1 MLEMKTFGHADIPA
15 ALRLCEQVNW
25 NHLAA
30 DWARALTL
38 NPDACL
44 GGFEDGTLKA
54 TCTLTSFGSVGWVGT
69 FLVDQTLR
77 GKGYGKRIFEAMLAT
92 AQRQG
97 ITCLGL
103 DSSDAGRPIYHQYGF
118 QMTGQGIELWT
129 GPVDRVA
136 EPHEAARPLQEMDWA
151 SLLAL
156 DEACV
161 SVPREPQLR
170 ALAGEPGA
178 SARVIVEAG
187 RVCAFGC
194 SRPGRLTGTIGPVVA
209 REARHAG
216 PIISALTADRARLDG
231 AKAVG
236 LAVPDHAPF
245 SAWLAERG
253 FIMRRRNIRMFRP
266 APRAMLAGPS
276 VFAATG
282 LGMG

>member
-1 MLEMKTFGHADIPA
+1 MLEIKTFGHADIPA
-15 ALRLCEQVNW
+15 ALRLCEQANW

-38 NPDACL
+38 NPNACL
-44 GGFEDGTLKA
+44 GGFEDGELKA
-54 TCTLTSFGSVGWVGT
+54 TCTLTSFGTIGWVGT
-69 FLVDQTLR
+69 FLVDQNVR
-77 GKGYGKRIFEAMLAT
+77 GKGYGKRIFEAILETARKQGLA
-92 AQRQG
+92 
-97 ITCLGL
+97 CLGL
-103 DSSDAGRPIYHQYGF
+103 DSSDAGRPIYRQYGF
-118 QMTGQGIELWT
+118 QMTGQAIELWT
-129 GPVDRVA
+129 GPAASGADL
-136 EPHEAARPLQEMDWA
+136 HEAARPLQAMDWT

-156 DEACV
+156 DAACV
-161 SVPREPQLR
+161 SVSRERQLR
-170 ALAGEPGA
+170 TLAGEPGA
-178 SARVIVEAG
+178 SARVMVEAG
-187 RVCAFGC
+187 RVCAFGF

-216 PIISALTADRARLDG
+216 PIISALIADRARLDG

-253 FIMRRRNIRMFRP
+253 FLMRRRNIRMFRP
-266 APRAMLAGPS
+266 EPRAILSGPS

>member
-1 MLEMKTFGHADIPA
+1 MLEIKTFGHADIPA

-44 GGFEDGTLKA
+44 GGFEDGELKA
-54 TCTLTSFGSVGWVGT
+54 TCTLASFGTVGWVGT

-77 GKGYGKRIFEAMLAT
+77 GKGYGKRIFEAMLET
-92 AQRQG
+92 AGKQG
-97 ITCLGL
+97 IACLGL
-103 DSSDAGRPIYHQYGF
+103 DSSDAGRPIYRQYGF

-129 GPVDRVA
+129 GSAGGV
-136 EPHEAARPLQEMDWA
+136 EPQEATRLLQAMDWA

-156 DEACV
+156 DVACV
-161 SVPREPQLR
+161 SVSREQQLR
-170 ALAGEPGA
+170 VLAGESGA
-178 SARVIVEAG
+178 SVRVIVEAG
-187 RVCAFGC
+187 HVCAFGF
-194 SRPGRLTGTIGPVVA
+194 SRPGRLTGAIGPVVA
-209 REARHAG
+209 RDAWQAG
-216 PIISALTADRARLDG
+216 QIVSALIADRARLDG

-266 APRAMLAGPS
+266 EPRALLSGPS

>member
-1 MLEMKTFGHADIPA
+1 MLEIKTFGHADIPA

-44 GGFEDGTLKA
+44 GGFEDGELKA
-54 TCTLTSFGSVGWVGT
+54 TCTLASFGTVGWVGT

-77 GKGYGKRIFEAMLAT
+77 GKGYGKRIFEAMLET
-92 AQRQG
+92 AGKQG
-97 ITCLGL
+97 IACLGL
-103 DSSDAGRPIYHQYGF
+103 DSSDAGRPIYRQYGF

-129 GPVDRVA
+129 GPAAGV
-136 EPHEAARPLQEMDWA
+136 EPQEATRPLQAMDWA

-156 DEACV
+156 DVACV
-161 SVPREPQLR
+161 SVSREQQLR
-170 ALAGEPGA
+170 VLAGESGA
-178 SARVIVEAG
+178 SVRVIVEAG
-187 RVCAFGC
+187 HVCAFGF
-194 SRPGRLTGTIGPVVA
+194 SRPGRLTGAIGPVVA
-209 REARHAG
+209 RDARQAG
-216 PIISALTADRARLDG
+216 QIVSALIADRARLDG
-231 AKAVG
+231 AIVVG

-266 APRAMLAGPS
+266 EPRSILSGPS

>member
-1 MLEMKTFGHADIPA
+1 MLEIKTFGHADIPA

-44 GGFEDGTLKA
+44 GGFEDGELKA
-54 TCTLTSFGSVGWVGT
+54 TCTLASFGTVGWVGT

-77 GKGYGKRIFEAMLAT
+77 GKGYGKRIFEAMLET
-92 AQRQG
+92 AGKQG
-97 ITCLGL
+97 IACLGL
-103 DSSDAGRPIYHQYGF
+103 DSSDAGRPIYRQYGF

-129 GPVDRVA
+129 GSAAGV
-136 EPHEAARPLQEMDWA
+136 EPQEATRPLQAMDWA

-156 DEACV
+156 DVACV
-161 SVPREPQLR
+161 SVSREQQLR
-170 ALAGEPGA
+170 VLAGESGA
-178 SARVIVEAG
+178 SVRVIVEAG
-187 RVCAFGC
+187 HVCAFGF
-194 SRPGRLTGTIGPVVA
+194 SRPGRLMGAIGPVVA
-209 REARHAG
+209 RDARQAG
-216 PIISALTADRARLDG
+216 QIVSALIADRARLDG
-231 AKAVG
+231 AKVVG

-266 APRAMLAGPS
+266 EPRALLSGPS

>member
-1 MLEMKTFGHADIPA
+1 MLEIKTLGHADIPA

-44 GGFEDGTLKA
+44 GGFEDGELKA
-54 TCTLTSFGSVGWVGT
+54 TCTLTSFGTVGWVGT

-77 GKGYGKRIFEAMLAT
+77 GKGYGKKIFEAMLET
-92 AQRQG
+92 AGKQG
-97 ITCLGL
+97 LACLGL
-103 DSSDAGRPIYHQYGF
+103 DSSDAGRPIYRQYGF
-118 QMTGQGIELWT
+118 QMTGQAIELWT
-129 GPVDRVA
+129 GPTSGS
-136 EPHEAARPLQEMDWA
+136 EPQEAARPLQVMDWT

-161 SVPREPQLR
+161 SVSREQQLR
-170 ALAGEPGA
+170 VLAGESGT
-178 SARVIVEAG
+178 SVQVIVEAG
-187 RVCAFGC
+187 HVCAFGF
-194 SRPGRLTGTIGPVVA
+194 SRPGRLTGAIGPVVA

-216 PIISALTADRARLDG
+216 QIVSALIADRARLDG

-266 APRAMLAGPS
+266 EPRAILSGPS

>member
-1 MLEMKTFGHADIPA
+1 MLAIKTFGHADIPA
-15 ALRLCEQVNW
+15 ALRLCEQANW

-30 DWARALTL
+30 DWARARTLT
-38 NPDACL
+38 PDACL
-44 GGFEDGTLKA
+44 GGFEHGEMKA
-54 TCTLTSFGSVGWVGT
+54 TCTLTPFGTVGWVGT

-77 GKGYGKRIFEAMLAT
+77 GKGYGKRMFEAILEA
-92 AQRQG
+92 ARKQG
-97 ITCLGL
+97 IACLGL
-103 DSSDAGRPIYHQYGF
+103 DSSDAGRPIYRQYGF
-118 QMTGQGIELWT
+118 QMTDQGIELWT
-129 GPVDRVA
+129 GPVGGA
-136 EPHEAARPLQEMDWA
+136 EPQEAARPLQAMDWT

-161 SVPREPQLR
+161 SVSRERQLR
-170 ALAGEPGA
+170 VLAGESGA

-187 RVCAFGC
+187 HVCAFGF
-194 SRPGRLTGTIGPVVA
+194 SRPGRLSGAIGPVVA
-209 REARHAG
+209 RDARQACQ
-216 PIISALTADRARLDG
+216 IVSALIADRARLDG

-245 SAWLAERG
+245 SAWLTERG

-266 APRAMLAGPS
+266 EPRAILSGPS